1 MRSFLVTPELP
12 LCLRKGRNRKL
23 NAKERKKKTL
33 NRIEAGTGEAM
44 GQCLET
50 FSFFHSMKSLMPA
63 SDLRLNQSH
72 HYKVGGVW
80 GYFLFVFGGMGGLHG
95 EVDN

>member
-1 MRSFLVTPELP
+1 
-12 LCLRKGRNRKL
+12 
-23 NAKERKKKTL
+23 
-33 NRIEAGTGEAM
+33 M
-44 GQCLET
+44 GQRLET

-80 GYFLFVFGGMGGLHG
+80 GYFLFVFWGKGGLHG
-95 EVDN
+95 EVDNKDVLKTDKVHGVGAALEKGS